1 MSQQGT
7 PVWYELST
15 SNVDAA
21 QRFYEKVIGWKIADS
36 GMAGLDY
43 RLANVNGAMVAG
55 MMVPPMEG
63 VPPWW
68 AIYFAVDNCDKTAAA
83 LTAAGGKVHVP
94 PTDIPGVGRFAIVT
108 DPQGAAFGLLTPL
121 PMDTPQPPAFDQKKM
136 GHGNWHELM
145 STDPKAGLDFYRKL
159 FGWTA
164 STAMDMGDMGTYQI
178 FAHQGQ
184 DIGGMMG
191 LGNAPVSCWIPYFGV
206 DGIDAAITRI
216 TANGGT
222 KLNGPM
228 EVPGGAFIV
237 VAADPQGAH
246 FALVGPK

>member
-15 SNVDAA
+15 SDVDAA
-21 QRFYEKVIGWKIADS
+21 QRFYQKVIGWTVADS

-43 RLANVNGAMVAG
+43 RLASVGEAMVAG

-68 AIYFAVDNCDKTAAA
+68 AIYFAVDDCDKAAAA
-83 LTAAGGKVHVP
+83 LSAAGGKVHVP

-108 DPQGAAFGLLTPL
+108 DPQGAAFGLLKGQGG
-121 PMDTPQPPAFDQKKM
+121 DSVAFDQKKT

-145 STDPKAGLDFYRKL
+145 STDPRAGLAFYGDL

-164 STAMDMGDMGTYQI
+164 STAMDMGAMGTYQL

-216 TANGGT
+216 AANGGT

>member
-1 MSQQGT
+1 MTRQGT

-15 SNVDAA
+15 TDVDAA
-21 QRFYEKVIGWKIADS
+21 DRFYRTVIGWTIADS

-43 RLANVNGAMVAG
+43 RIANVGDAMVAG
-55 MMVPPMEG
+55 MMVPPVEG

-68 AIYFAVDNCDKTAAA
+68 AIYVAVEDCDRAAA
-83 LTAAGGKVHVP
+83 AITAAGGQVHVP
-94 PTDIPGVGRFAIVT
+94 PTDIPGVGRFAIVS
-108 DPQGAAFGLLTPL
+108 DPQGAAFGLLKG
-121 PMDTPQPPAFDQKKM
+121 DGEGSQAFDQQKH

-145 STDPKAGLDFYRKL
+145 SSDPTAGLAFYGKL

-164 STAMDMGDMGTYQI
+164 STAMDMGAMGTYQL

-191 LGNAPVSCWIPYFGV
+191 LMGSPVSAWVPYFGV
-206 DGIDAAITRI
+206 NGIDAAITRI

-222 KLNGPM
+222 ILNGPM
-228 EVPGGAFIV
+228 EVPGGAWV
-237 VAADPQGAH
+237 CMATDPQGAA

>member
-1 MSQQGT
+1 MTRQGT

-15 SNVDAA
+15 SDVDAA
-21 QRFYEKVIGWKIADS
+21 QRFYQKVIGWTVADS

-43 RLANVNGAMVAG
+43 RLASVGAAMVAG

-68 AIYFAVDNCDKTAAA
+68 AIYFAVDDCDKAAA
-83 LTAAGGKVHVP
+83 TLTAAGGKVHVP
-94 PTDIPGVGRFAIVT
+94 PTDIPGVGRFAIVA
-108 DPQGAAFGLLTPL
+108 DPQGAAFGLLKGQG
-121 PMDTPQPPAFDQKKM
+121 DGSVAFDQKKT

-145 STDPKAGLDFYRKL
+145 STDPKAGLAFYGKL

-164 STAMDMGDMGTYQI
+164 STAMDMGKMGTYQI

-184 DIGGMMG
+184 EIGGMMG
-191 LGNAPVSCWIPYFGV
+191 LGNAPVPCWIPYFGV

-216 TANGGT
+216 EANGGT
-222 KLNGPM
+222 KHNGPI